1 MKKITLKKLLF
12 LNNVVIIDI
21 REKDEFLNHCIP
33 NSINIP
39 FFELSQNYA
48 KYINKDIKYYIYII
62 VVIFFIGSFS
72 VCAVVLFK
80 LNEKYVVTPTNNI
93 SIK

>member
-39 FFELSQNYA
+39 FFKLYQNYA
-48 KYINKDIKYYIYII
+48 KYINKDIKYYIVCEKGYRSRKMVKFLNKLGYDTIYIKN
-62 VVIFFIGSFS
+62 G
-72 VCAVVLFK
+72 L
-80 LNEKYVVTPTNNI
+80 KYLH
-93 SIK
+93 KFYF